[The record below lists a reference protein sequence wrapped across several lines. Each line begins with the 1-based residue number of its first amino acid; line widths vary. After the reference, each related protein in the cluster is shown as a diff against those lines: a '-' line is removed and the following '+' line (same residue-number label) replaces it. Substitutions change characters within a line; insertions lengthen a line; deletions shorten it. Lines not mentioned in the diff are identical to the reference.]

1 MSESSRKTIGVLL
14 DVLPQV
20 MRAIRAE
27 MRSHRALGLSVP
39 QFRALGFVRRHLR

>member
-1 MSESSRKTIGVLL
+1 LL

-27 MRSHRALGLSVP
+27 MRSHRALG
-39 QFRALGFVRRHLR
+39 FVRRHPGCRYPR